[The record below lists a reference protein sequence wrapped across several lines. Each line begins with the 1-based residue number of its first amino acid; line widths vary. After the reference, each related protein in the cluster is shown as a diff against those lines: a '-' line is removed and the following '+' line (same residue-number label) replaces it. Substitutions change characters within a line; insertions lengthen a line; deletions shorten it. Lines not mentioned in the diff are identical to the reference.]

1 VKKMNGIDPS
11 LYLSN
16 QPKTREPSP
25 ELDKQGFLK
34 ILMTQLQN
42 QDPTDPLDSKE
53 MVAQMTQLSSLEQM
67 MNMTQSI
74 EMLVQSQL
82 VSPVIEYSHMIGKT
96 VSYEKVDSETG
107 KSDGIEKS
115 KVVAVT
121 QNDGWA
127 ILELE
132 NGEKV
137 YADAVIEVSTGKEP
151 DTDKETEK

>member
-1 VKKMNGIDPS
+1 MNGIDPS